1 MLKEIIDDFYREQQ
15 ENRDREYFYVTDAGK
30 CKRATFFKFKN
41 APAKDLEPR
50 VLRIFEKGEYH
61 HRNLISSLIRMGIV
75 VAAEISTPPQAIIS
89 GRADAI
95 LSIDSKLYVVDIKS
109 MNSMAF
115 RHLKKPKEQ
124 HLYQVQ
130 LYLHF
135 FNIQN
140 GIILYVDKDQQKLK
154 EFELDYDPDLAKNL
168 MKGFLDLKEKIDNNI
183 VPARCGSYPSK
194 GGCRYCKFKEL
205 CKKGEEGEMDW
216 EDLKEKFKKD

>member
-1 MLKEIIDDFYREQQ
+1 MLKEIIDEFYKKQE

-30 CKRATFFKFKN
+30 CKRATFLTFKN

-95 LSIDSKLYVVDIKS
+95 LSIDSQLYVLDIKS
-109 MNSMAF
+109 TNSNAF
-115 RHLKKPKEQ
+115 RYMKNPKEK
-124 HLYQVQ
+124 HLYQIQ

-140 GIILYVDKDQQKLK
+140 GILLYVDKDQQKLK
-154 EFELDYDPDLAKNL
+154 EFEIDYDPDLANNL
-168 MKGFLDLKEKIDNNI
+168 MKQFSKLKDKIDNNV
-183 VPARCGSYPSK
+183 VPARNDSYPSK
-194 GGCRYCKFKEL
+194 GECRYCKFKEL
-205 CKKGEEGEMDW
+205 CKKAEEGEMNW
-216 EDLKEKFKKD
+216 ENLKEKFKDN